1 MAAQQGN
8 KMAVPKRKRPDGE
21 EGSSSS
27 SSVSTPLAEGRP
39 KRRRND
45 TTLVDTIQYIFDA
58 LRNKKKDEE
67 VYLCEAF
74 LRVPRKKTEPQ
85 YYEVIKSPID
95 MLKIQQK
102 IKTDVYNELEEFCK
116 DVQLLVDNAKL
127 YYAKVLFL
135 AVSFAQTWLGFCC
148 L

>member
-1 MAAQQGN
+1 MQ
-8 KMAVPKRKRPDGE
+8 
-21 EGSSSS
+21 
-27 SSVSTPLAEGRP
+27 
-39 KRRRND
+39 
-45 TTLVDTIQYIFDA
+45 VDTIQYIFDA
-58 LRNKKKDEE
+58 LRNKKKDDD

-85 YYEVIKSPID
+85 YYEMIKSPID

-127 YYAKVLFL
+127 YYAKVSSSLEGLCFQLFL
-135 AVSFAQTWLGFCC
+135 TFCC
-148 L
+148 IYTCISGSAGIY